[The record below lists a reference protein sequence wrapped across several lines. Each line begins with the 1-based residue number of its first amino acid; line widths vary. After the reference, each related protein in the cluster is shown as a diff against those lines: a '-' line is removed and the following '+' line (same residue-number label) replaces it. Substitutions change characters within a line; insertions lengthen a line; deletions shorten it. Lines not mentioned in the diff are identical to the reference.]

1 MDIRELFEKIL
12 NDYDAAWF
20 QDGETKFFKHPSN
33 KDHAD
38 SFTIY
43 VEIPTEN
50 NQFIYQE
57 KQINIK
63 DFLKGKRDDHFDA
76 IHDELQES
84 ENVET
89 IGEIEPGVFDQRIKD
104 GHQIIS
110 STTFYPEKSL
120 NTWRNEILKEV
131 NSCLKLL
138 NSLYE
143 KDVFLN
149 FIVNE
154 CRRFRQN
161 IEEHGFV
168 PKHQECLKDALDE
181 VQSLV
186 TKQNERIVTLQSIIF
201 ENEERL
207 PFNMSAAQL
216 NRLILLLIEKGYL
229 NVPNDNVTKFFER
242 HCTVMDKG
250 KIVKPATLSSSFRRL
265 NSKKKSATNK
275 AWAKSIDLNL

>member
-1 MDIRELFEKIL
+1 MDIRELFEKII

-20 QDGETKFFKHPSN
+20 QDGETKFFKHPAN

-38 SFTIY
+38 SFTIS

-57 KQINIK
+57 KEININ
-63 DFLKGKRDDHFDA
+63 DFLKGIRDDYFDD
-76 IHDELQES
+76 IHDVLQEN
-84 ENVET
+84 EHVEIT
-89 IGEIEPGVFDQRIKD
+89 EEIEPGVFDKKVKD
-104 GHQIIS
+104 GHEFIS
-110 STTFYPEKSL
+110 SSIFYPEIVL
-120 NTWRNEILKEV
+120 NTWRNDILKEV

-138 NSLYE
+138 NSLYD

-154 CRRFRQN
+154 CRRFKQI
-161 IEEHGFV
+161 IEEQDFV

-229 NVPNDNVTKFFER
+229 NIPNDNVTKFFER
-242 HCTVMDKG
+242 HCTVIDKG

-275 AWAKSIDLNL
+275 AWAKSIALNL